1 MAIERYEDRLKYYVE
16 YYRNISPSDFHIQ
29 ESNSKIEISLP
40 QINELYDR
48 DEMPQIKKKDL
59 KPAIGKL
66 LNAGLPVSKGTISP
80 QKLHPSQKEIYKSK
94 VDKIISKSDPYTI
107 KPIIISSDNYIVD
120 GHHRWVAFLL
130 GFPNHK
136 INFLRLGVDRDKAIY
151 IYNKLADLV

>member
-1 MAIERYEDRLKYYVE
+1 MAFKRYEDRLKYYVE
-16 YYRNISPSDFHIQ
+16 YYKNLSPSDFHIQ
-29 ESNSKIEISLP
+29 QSNSKIEISLP
-40 QINELYDR
+40 QMNELYNR

-66 LNAGLPVSKGTISP
+66 LNAGLTISKGTISP
-80 QKLHPSQKEIYKSK
+80 QKLQPSQKEIYKSK
-94 VDKIISKSDPYTI
+94 VDDIINKSDPYTI

-136 INFLRLGVDRDKAIY
+136 INFLRLGVDRDKAIN
-151 IYNKLADLV
+151 IYNKIADLV

>member
-29 ESNSKIEISLP
+29 ESNSKIQISLP
-40 QINELYDR
+40 QMNELYDR

-59 KPAIGKL
+59 KPAISKL

-120 GHHRWVAFLL
+120 GHHRWIAFLL

-136 INFLRLGVDRDKAIY
+136 INFLRLGADRDKAIY

>member
-29 ESNSKIEISLP
+29 ESNSKIQISLP
-40 QINELYDR
+40 QMNELYDR

-59 KPAIGKL
+59 KPAISKL

-120 GHHRWVAFLL
+120 GHHRWIAFLL

-151 IYNKLADLV
+151 IYNKLADLI

>member
-1 MAIERYEDRLKYYVE
+1 MY
-16 YYRNISPSDFHIQ
+16 N
-29 ESNSKIEISLP
+29 
-40 QINELYDR
+40 R

-94 VDKIISKSDPYTI
+94 VDTIISKSDPYTI

-120 GHHRWVAFLL
+120 GHHRWIAFLL

>member
-16 YYRNISPSDFHIQ
+16 YYNNISPSDFHIQ

-40 QINELYDR
+40 QVNEMYSR

-66 LNAGLPVSKGTISP
+66 LNVGLTISKGTISP

-136 INFLRLGVDRDKAIY
+136 INFLRLGVGRDKAIN
-151 IYNKLADLV
+151 IYNKIADLV

>member
-1 MAIERYEDRLKYYVE
+1 VE

-29 ESNSKIEISLP
+29 ESNSKIQISLP
-40 QINELYDR
+40 QMNEMYSR

-59 KPAIGKL
+59 KPAISKL

-94 VDKIISKSDPYTI
+94 VDTIISKSDPYTI

-120 GHHRWVAFLL
+120 GHHRWIAFLL

-136 INFLRLGVDRDKAIY
+136 INFLRLGVDRDKAIN
-151 IYNKLADLV
+151 IYNKIADLV